1 MSQDRKRALRDELLR
16 LLEEDLRAAEA
27 AHRTTMA
34 GATHAEAKPENDK
47 DTRALEQTYLARG
60 QAMRVEEL
68 TTGVAEVQ
76 GMPVRPIAADKP
88 VSLGALVRVND
99 GHETR
104 LYFVAPQGGGA
115 KLEGGAVHV
124 VTPKSPL
131 GRGLIGKRTG
141 EMCEVVVAGKRR
153 ELEIEGLE

>member
-1 MSQDRKRALRDELLR
+1 MSPDRKRALRDELLR
-16 LLEEDLRAAEA
+16 ILEEDLRAAHA
-27 AHRTTMA
+27 AHRATTE

-76 GMPVRPIAADKP
+76 GMPVRAITADGP
-88 VSLGALVRVND
+88 VSLGALVHVCEGDDR
-99 GHETR
+99 R
-104 LYFVAPQGGGA
+104 LYFIAPHGGGA

-153 ELEIEGLE
+153 ELEIEAIE